1 MTARPLTRPTAR
13 PTLGRSRF
21 LRAAP
26 AFLAVLAAA
35 PAAAQTLVQ
44 VGSSTETAGVSE
56 WTLGVGY
63 DFDFPALPISVGVLG
78 QTGFGRTDR
87 LPATGGNEPTVRR
100 SFPARAFG
108 VVKMGLLPAPGFR
121 LYLGLG
127 GGVAT
132 RLRAVTEQEMNPAGL
147 ALAGFSGGR
156 LTLEV
161 QYQRDFA
168 ETAVNRWVYLLGVS
182 F

>member
-1 MTARPLTRPTAR
+1 MTLRP
-13 PTLGRSRF
+13 LGRSRS
-21 LRAAP
+21 LRAA
-26 AFLAVLAAA
+26 LALFTVLGGG

-44 VGSSTETAGVSE
+44 VGSATETAGVSE

-63 DFDFPALPISVGVLG
+63 DFDFPALPITLGLLG

-87 LPATGGNEPTVRR
+87 LPATGGGEPTTRR

-108 VVKMGLLPAPGFR
+108 VVKMGLLPTPGFR

-132 RLRAVTEQEMNPAGL
+132 RIRAVTEQAMNPAGL

-168 ETAVNRWVYLLGVS
+168 ETAVNRWAYLLGVS